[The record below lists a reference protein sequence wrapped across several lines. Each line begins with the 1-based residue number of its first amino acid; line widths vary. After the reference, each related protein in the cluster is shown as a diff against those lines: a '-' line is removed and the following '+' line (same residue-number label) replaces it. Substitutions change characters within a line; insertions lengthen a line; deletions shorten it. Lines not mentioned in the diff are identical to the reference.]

1 MLLLGSRPA
10 LPRPAI
16 ASGYRRVLGA
26 KPRYACGL
34 GTVSTS
40 AASPTRGTRRGGFNR
55 LLATTSWCVVESAGG
70 RRPPS
75 CTTKTVQPTAYTHEP
90 GGRHRFAEMGV
101 AMPMAVGSRIMI
113 IRVTAAAWSPTRH
126 APSRRQ
132 RTASTA
138 WWAVSRTVPHPST
151 PPVVGWAPGPNCC
164 TPGRSISR
172 RSSNARKH
180 LATRQATKVT
190 GEATATRPSLA
201 PWCARGPAAVPAPAP
216 TRSARRSGLG
226 SRRASISEA
235 GVALQQA
242 RAAQGSAY
250 RRLAGQ
256 EARPRL
262 HQGSQRRHGCGRHR
276 LAQVRHARGLHRGC
290 RSPRAAHR
298 QAQAGDA
305 GHGAQDGFQGGR
317 CGGCPRHW
325 RPRMRRGREVLNQRG
340 REVLSQ
346 RVS

>member
-1 MLLLGSRPA
+1 MIVR
-10 LPRPAI
+10 
-16 ASGYRRVLGA
+16 
-26 KPRYACGL
+26 
-34 GTVSTS
+34 VST
-40 AASPTRGTRRGGFNR
+40 
-55 LLATTSWCVVESAGG
+55 
-70 RRPPS
+70 
-75 CTTKTVQPTAYTHEP
+75 
-90 GGRHRFAEMGV
+90 
-101 AMPMAVGSRIMI
+101 
-113 IRVTAAAWSPTRH
+113 AAWSPTRN

-132 RTASTA
+132 HTASTA
-138 WWAVSRTVPHPST
+138 WRHCWAVSRTVPLPST
-151 PPVVGWAPGPNCC
+151 QPAVGWAPGPNCC
-164 TPGRSISR
+164 TPGSSR
-172 RSSNARKH
+172 RSSTTRKH
-180 LATRQATKVT
+180 PAPRQATKVP